1 MLSTLGLSGSSIN
14 RNAAPGYQKK
24 PIHFARTGTFIEKVL
39 NKESREKVIFE
50 NRHAAIIPNLDLSRP
65 GQVLIVSKRPVEL
78 LKELSKAETDDV
90 FQLVVKYQHFW
101 ENLNKNKGKF
111 YSYSIFIND
120 GIYAGQSVPHFHV
133 QLVPIEST
141 KPMPQGSL
149 RFAIDPNKKGLPKT
163 SAERDERIHTVYK
176 PFHAI
181 SSEIQ
186 QFAARE
192 GFKTSFNFMA

>member
-1 MLSTLGLSGSSIN
+1 MLSPLGFSSSSLN
-14 RNAAPGYQKK
+14 RNAISNYQKN
-24 PIHFARTGTFIEKVL
+24 PLRFGRTGTFIEKVL

-65 GQVLIVSKRPVEL
+65 GQVLVVSKRPVEL
-78 LKELSKAETDDV
+78 LKELSKAETEDV

-101 ENLNKNKGKF
+101 GNLNKGKS

-120 GIYAGQSVPHFHV
+120 GVYAGQSVPHFHV

-163 SAERDERIHTVYK
+163 AAERDERIKTIYK
-176 PFHAI
+176 PFHAV

-186 QFAARE
+186 KFATQE
-192 GFKTSFNFMA
+192 GFKTSFSVMA